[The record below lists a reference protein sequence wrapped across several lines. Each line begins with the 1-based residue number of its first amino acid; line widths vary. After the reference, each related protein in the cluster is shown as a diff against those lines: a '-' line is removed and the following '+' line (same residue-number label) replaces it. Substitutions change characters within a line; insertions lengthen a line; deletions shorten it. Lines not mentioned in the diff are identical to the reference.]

1 MFYKFLLLGHKGTG
15 NSGPNFSP
23 NFDKKLKK
31 HAQDIYET
39 SRNLGVPVKK
49 GDKEGMKEFVSSIV
63 NDSKNLANSK
73 PFQWNT
79 VDSVDAFVKGD
90 AVVLVNR
97 NTNEIL
103 TFLN

>member
-1 MFYKFLLLGHKGTG
+1 
-15 NSGPNFSP
+15 
-23 NFDKKLKK
+23 
-31 HAQDIYET
+31 
-39 SRNLGVPVKK
+39 
-49 GDKEGMKEFVSSIV
+49 MKEFVSSIV
-63 NDSKNLANSK
+63 KDSKNLANSK

-103 TFLN
+103 TFLNKKGDRLSSKLKSDLDLIRE

>member
-1 MFYKFLLLGHKGTG
+1 
-15 NSGPNFSP
+15 
-23 NFDKKLKK
+23 
-31 HAQDIYET
+31 
-39 SRNLGVPVKK
+39 
-49 GDKEGMKEFVSSIV
+49 MKEFVSSIV
-63 NDSKNLANSK
+63 NVSKNLANSK

-103 TFLN
+103 TFLNKKGDRLSSKLKSDLDLIRE

>member
-1 MFYKFLLLGHKGTG
+1 
-15 NSGPNFSP
+15 
-23 NFDKKLKK
+23 
-31 HAQDIYET
+31 
-39 SRNLGVPVKK
+39 
-49 GDKEGMKEFVSSIV
+49 MKEFVSSIV

-103 TFLN
+103 TF

>member
-1 MFYKFLLLGHKGTG
+1 
-15 NSGPNFSP
+15 
-23 NFDKKLKK
+23 
-31 HAQDIYET
+31 
-39 SRNLGVPVKK
+39 
-49 GDKEGMKEFVSSIV
+49 MKEFVSSIV
-63 NDSKNLANSK
+63 NDSKNLAISK

-103 TFLN
+103 TFLNKKGDRLSSKLKSDLDLIRE